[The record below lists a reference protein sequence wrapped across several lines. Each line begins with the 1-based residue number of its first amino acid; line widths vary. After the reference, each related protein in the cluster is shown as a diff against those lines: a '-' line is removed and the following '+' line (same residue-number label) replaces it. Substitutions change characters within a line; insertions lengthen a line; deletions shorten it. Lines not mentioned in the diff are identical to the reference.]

1 MMLGYSTN
9 GKKSEWKTVYT
20 IILVGVVA
28 VAVLAVVIY
37 FVLKKEERDDG

>member
-1 MMLGYSTN
+1 MMLGYSVG

-37 FVLKKEERDDG
+37 FVLKKKNRADG

>member
-1 MMLGYSTN
+1 MMLGYSVG

-28 VAVLAVVIY
+28 VVVLAVVIY
-37 FVLKKEERDDG
+37 FVLKKEDGTDG